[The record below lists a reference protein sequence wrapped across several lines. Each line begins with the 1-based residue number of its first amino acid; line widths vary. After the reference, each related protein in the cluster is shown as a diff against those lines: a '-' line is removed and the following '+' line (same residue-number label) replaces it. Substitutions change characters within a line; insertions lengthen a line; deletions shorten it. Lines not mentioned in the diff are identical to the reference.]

1 MFENLLQTLYR
12 HRTSGVAAALT
23 GLKRCFLQIPRCET
37 QLLLIVKACDS
48 WRHPPQMDTGFHSI
62 QKWNCTWVPRP
73 GSNLLHKFVETEE
86 KSHYAIEQMQCIRH
100 LPKAGDI
107 SPGTTGYC
115 KTLTSPWNP
124 DHWQETLTNTSF
136 SSQGWHFSTSKR
148 ARGKDKPTKQPPA
161 APGLHRES
169 TNRLH
174 LICIICGDIFWC
186 ENNAI
191 RKQLL

>member
-62 QKWNCTWVPRP
+62 QKWNCIWVPRP

-86 KSHYAIEQMQCIRH
+86 KSHHAIEQMQCIRH

-115 KTLTSPWNP
+115 RHLQALGTQTTDNKHSPTQTSAAKAGIFQHQKELEGKTNQPNNP
-124 DHWQETLTNTSF
+124 QQPQDFTVKAPTGYIWFVSF
-136 SSQGWHFSTSKR
+136 V
-148 ARGKDKPTKQPPA
+148 A
-161 APGLHRES
+161 
-169 TNRLH
+169 
-174 LICIICGDIFWC
+174 IFFGV
-186 ENNAI
+186 
-191 RKQLL
+191 KTMQ